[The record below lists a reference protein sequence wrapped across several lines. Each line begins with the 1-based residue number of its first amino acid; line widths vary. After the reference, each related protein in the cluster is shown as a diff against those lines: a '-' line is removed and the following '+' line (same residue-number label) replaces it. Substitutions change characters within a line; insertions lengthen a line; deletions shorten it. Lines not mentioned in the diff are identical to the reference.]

1 MTMFNKLDH
10 WADEHHPR
18 LLDLIRIV
26 LGLIIFFK
34 GLYFISHP
42 KELETLLLSSKFP
55 WLSLTLGH
63 YVAFAHLVGG
73 PLIVIGMFT
82 RLAVLVQ
89 IPVLIGAVVFVN
101 APMGFF
107 NPASDLLL
115 SMLALVLLVFY
126 FFYGSG
132 YWSVDHQWRK
142 EDEKELQQQH

>member
-1 MTMFNKLDH
+1 MTLFNKLDH
-10 WADEHHPR
+10 WADDHHPR
-18 LLDLIRIV
+18 LLDLIRIL

-55 WLSLTLGH
+55 WLSFAIGH

-73 PLIVIGMFT
+73 LLILIGMFT
-82 RLAVLVQ
+82 RLAVAIQ
-89 IPVLIGAVVFVN
+89 IPILAGAVIFVN

-107 NPASDLLL
+107 NPESDLP
-115 SMLALVLLVFY
+115 LALMALALLVFY

-132 YWSVDHQWRK
+132 FWSVDHQWRK
-142 EDEKELQQQH
+142 EEEIQ